1 LLLYKEKDIEEELID
16 FDDFDKPKRVGAYI
30 TKMFVCNE
38 NVSPSY
44 IEENSNDSNFN
55 EEDNSESPISL
66 KNCSNNIQEQ
76 NLDAKLEQSSTKMDV
91 VVLVKKK
98 IVHNSYPFRRRVL
111 AVRDFPPLCGSNA
124 PSLNK
129 EEGVVQKKCSGL
141 EKENFIAN
149 DVNGRSFKRKISN
162 LYDAKKA

>member
-1 LLLYKEKDIEEELID
+1 MLLYKEKDIEEELID
-16 FDDFDKPKRVGAYI
+16 FDDFDKPKIVGAYI

-91 VVLVKKK
+91 VVLVKK
-98 IVHNSYPFRRRVL
+98 N
-111 AVRDFPPLCGSNA
+111 
-124 PSLNK
+124 
-129 EEGVVQKKCSGL
+129 CS
-141 EKENFIAN
+141 
-149 DVNGRSFKRKISN
+149 
-162 LYDAKKA
+162 